1 MRTREGLKRPIAMA
15 KLNFWNSTWHLD
27 EQQCPCDVHFLDY
40 LDEHKIVGCNIFH
53 MGTGSHH
60 IVGLKTASNGSNNQ
74 VLGITASK
82 EEYAAYIDLLID
94 NPKLGFSYKAYFGDL
109 YQTDARLLPSLDY
122 ATLFHAG
129 EYRTAENDT
138 YGALTDAEVAGVLA
152 EKLKPGGEIHF
163 YTGSFA
169 YDVAARAG
177 QALVVERGFKDM
189 GRYKTLHIFKKP

>member
-1 MRTREGLKRPIAMA
+1 MA
-15 KLNFWNSTWHLD
+15 KLNFWNATWSLD
-27 EQQCPCDVHFLDY
+27 EKQCPCDIHFLEY
-40 LDEHKIVGCNIFH
+40 LEEKGARNANIFH

-60 IVGLKTASNGSNNQ
+60 IVGLRCAASDAGNE

-94 NPKLGFSYKAYFGDL
+94 NARLGFSYKAYFGDL
-109 YQTDARLLPSLDY
+109 YQLDGRLLPTLQY

-129 EYRTAENDT
+129 EYRTKENDA
-138 YGALTDAEVAGVLA
+138 YGALTDEEVALVLA
-152 EKLKPGGEIHF
+152 DKLTPGGEILF

-177 QALVVERGFKDM
+177 QALVARRNFIDAGKF
-189 GRYKTLHIFKKP
+189 KTLHIFRKPGHR